1 MTKAFFVLPLLMLAT
16 NAQAQ
21 TNFSGSA
28 ALALAALV
36 GMQSP
41 ELSSADK
48 NALTLMLNGDL
59 TFTSSPDAK
68 ITIAADAISCRSG
81 NVDLAEHD
89 CKLTFG
95 TETHGTETRG
105 TETRGTETLGKT
117 THTLKGRAAHELY
130 ATLIENGIVPDGA
143 AGSVYAALSHLVC
156 EVKPGEV
163 KDKAGGGAS
172 CTAQPGP

>member
-36 GMQSP
+36 GIQSP

-95 TETHGTETRG
+95 
-105 TETRGTETLGKT
+105 KT
-117 THTLKGRAAHELY
+117 VREIKGRVAHELY